1 MINIFS
7 LTSPNGIII
16 FHGLQMR
23 LLLEKKIKL
32 ISFCPGD
39 SGSPLLNDEQSPDTL
54 EIITTQIGV
63 LHGGFVPCSDR
74 DYPGIYA
81 LLTEPNMNKWLLDI
95 VTGD

>member
-1 MINIFS
+1 MDD
-7 LTSPNGIII
+7 TAKDP
-16 FHGLQMR
+16 
-23 LLLEKKIKL
+23 LLNY
-32 ISFCPGD
+32 FFFPGD

-95 VTGD
+95 VRGD

>member
-1 MINIFS
+1 MCFAWSSNAGMIRKS
-7 LTSPNGIII
+7 
-16 FHGLQMR
+16 
-23 LLLEKKIKL
+23 IKL

-95 VTGD
+95 VTGDQ

>member
-1 MINIFS
+1 MPVSFEKALNYIF
-7 LTSPNGIII
+7 
-16 FHGLQMR
+16 
-23 LLLEKKIKL
+23 
-32 ISFCPGD
+32 FCPGD

-63 LHGGFVPCSDR
+63 LHGGFVACSDR